1 MSNYNTVLSLNQPL
15 CLKVSLYTQHQYFFF
30 LQKVFNQEKKINQF
44 SKQRRSLKDE
54 CHISKSWN
62 PASNMTFFKFNETIS
77 PHKNQILP
85 LLRAQSCP
93 LLRRSEM
100 NILLLHLNTLHRS
113 ISVAD
118 KIGIIELSKT
128 QESATGWGIALEEKT
143 RLL

>member
-1 MSNYNTVLSLNQPL
+1 MFKGYLIYTASVFISFSFRRFLTKKKKNQLS
-15 CLKVSLYTQHQYFFF
+15 KQHQ
-30 LQKVFNQEKKINQF
+30 
-44 SKQRRSLKDE
+44 SLKDE

-118 KIGIIELSKT
+118 KIGIIELSKM